1 MWCMKPCTNNIWKR
15 HRIRRWCQGKLV
27 PGLFCHVTKLG
38 LPPPHPSHSGEKGG
52 GEREERGKEG
62 KIVVE
67 LPLQHGDDSCG
78 NTSKPSLVFQR
89 VVGGKRKTRPCAMH
103 ETLLSN
109 LQRCQGSRGDVGLLL
124 CELRKQRFT
133 SSQPK

>member
-15 HRIRRWCQGKLV
+15 HRIRRWCQGKTGARPFLSRDQTRS
-27 PGLFCHVTKLG
+27 PSSASLPLG
-38 LPPPHPSHSGEKGG
+38 RGG

-133 SSQPK
+133 GSQPK